1 MLDENKFKQKLTEDP
16 EEIAN
21 LFSGALKE
29 DGTKSGIASQ
39 LRDILVRNVGISGT
53 SGVLVEEAGMSGGLT
68 SDKNSISDK
77 IKDYDKKMAEL
88 KKDLQAER
96 EKYWKQFSSLEQ
108 SLNQLN
114 AQSSWLT
121 NMMGN

>member
-1 MLDENKFKQKLTEDP
+1 M
-16 EEIAN
+16 
-21 LFSGALKE
+21 
-29 DGTKSGIASQ
+29 
-39 LRDILVRNVGISGT
+39 
-53 SGVLVEEAGMSGGLT
+53 LVEEAGMSGGLT